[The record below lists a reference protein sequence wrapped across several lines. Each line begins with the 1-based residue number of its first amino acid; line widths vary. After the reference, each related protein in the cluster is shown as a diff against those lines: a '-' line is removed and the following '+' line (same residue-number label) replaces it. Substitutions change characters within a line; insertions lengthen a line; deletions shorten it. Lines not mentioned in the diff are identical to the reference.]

1 MSLKLG
7 TKLDTDKIDGLQA
20 ILVEL
25 PGSNPDVDTLNLP
38 VGWGGRLSYV
48 GINPARFLFNLVIE
62 QDSVQQALDLASKV
76 TGALYPAAGLQTL
89 EFNPLQGWKYQVIQ
103 DKSLEWQRDAE
114 LWPQTVGGVGKA
126 MLTARLELLAPDP
139 HGYKPD
145 VAETY
150 TNNGTSQTKTFT
162 FTRQQGNV
170 PSAPVFTFTG
180 TVAARE
186 TVTVTL
192 RDSNHDTA
200 QRAVVEG
207 PVYSG
212 DELVLDFANQEF
224 YTTAGGVKN
233 RNKADM
239 FTVYQDIESGL
250 GDNVATVSTTG
261 TLNTCSVTIN
271 GKRI

>member
-7 TKLDTDKIDGLQA
+7 SKLDTDTIDGLQA

-48 GINPARFLFNLVIE
+48 GVNPAKFLFNLVIQ
-62 QDSVQQALDLASKV
+62 QDSVQEALDLASMV
-76 TGALYPAAGLQTL
+76 TGVLYPAAGLQTL
-89 EFNPLQGWKYQVIQ
+89 EFNPLQGWQYQVIQ
-103 DKSLEWQRDAE
+103 SRSLEWQRDAE
-114 LWPQTVGGVGKA
+114 LWPHTVGGAGKA
-126 MLTARLELLAPDP
+126 VLTARLELIAPDP

-150 TNNGTSQTKTFT
+150 TNTGSGKTKTFT

-180 TVAARE
+180 TVAANQ

-192 RDSNHDTA
+192 RDPNHTTA
-200 QRAVVEG
+200 QRASVRG
-207 PVYSG
+207 PVDSG
-212 DELVLDFANQEF
+212 DELILDFANQEF
-224 YTTAGGVKN
+224 YTAAGGSKN

-239 FTVYQDIESGL
+239 FTVYEDIESGL
-250 GDNVATVSTTG
+250 GSNTATVSTTG
-261 TLNTCSVTIN
+261 TLSTCSVSVN

>member
-126 MLTARLELLAPDP
+126 VLTARLELLAPDP

-150 TNNGTSQTKTFT
+150 TNSGTSQTKTFT

-170 PSAPVFTFTG
+170 PSAPVFKFTG

-224 YTTAGGVKN
+224 YTAAGGVKN

-250 GDNVATVSTTG
+250 GNNVATVSTTG

>member
-7 TKLDTDKIDGLQA
+7 SKLDTDQIDGLQA

-25 PGSNPDVDTLNLP
+25 PGANPDVDTLHLP

-48 GINPARFLFNLVIE
+48 GVNPAKFLFNLVIE
-62 QDSVQQALDLASKV
+62 RDSVQEALDLASRV

-89 EFNPLQGWKYQVIQ
+89 EFNPLQGWQYQVIQ
-103 DKSLEWQRDAE
+103 DKSLEWQRDPE
-114 LWPQTVGGVGKA
+114 LWPHTAGGVGKA
-126 MLTARLELLAPDP
+126 VLTARLDLIAPDP

-150 TNNGTSQTKTFT
+150 TNSGTGKTNTFT

-180 TVAARE
+180 TVAASE

-192 RDSNHDTA
+192 RDPNHETA
-200 QRAVVEG
+200 QRATVKG
-207 PVYSG
+207 PIDPG
-212 DELVLDFANQEF
+212 DQLILDFVSQEF
-224 YTTAGGVKN
+224 YTASGGIKN

-250 GDNVATVSTTG
+250 GDNIATVSTTG
-261 TLNTCSVTIN
+261 TLDTCSVSIN

>member
-7 TKLDTDKIDGLQA
+7 SKLDTDKVDGLHA

-48 GINPARFLFNLVIE
+48 GVNPAKFLFNLVIE
-62 QDSVQQALDLASKV
+62 QDSVQQAMDLASKV

-89 EFNPLQGWKYQVIQ
+89 EFNPLQGWQYQVIQ
-103 DKSLEWQRDAE
+103 DKSLEWQRDPE
-114 LWPQTVGGVGKA
+114 LWPQVVGGAGKA
-126 MLTARLELLAPDP
+126 VLTARLELMAPDP
-139 HGYKPD
+139 HGYRPD
-145 VAETY
+145 VAEDY
-150 TNNGTSQTKTFT
+150 TNSGAGKTKTFT

-180 TVAARE
+180 TVAEDE

-192 RDSNHDTA
+192 RDPGHTTA
-200 QRAVVEG
+200 QRATVKG
-207 PVYSG
+207 PVDSG
-212 DELVLDFANQEF
+212 DELVLDFSSQEF
-224 YTTAGGVKN
+224 YTATDGIKN
-233 RNKADM
+233 RNKADR
-239 FTVYQDIESGL
+239 FTVYEDIESGL
-250 GDNVATVSTTG
+250 GSNTATVSTTG
-261 TLNTCSVTIN
+261 TLNTCNVSIN

>member
-7 TKLDTDKIDGLQA
+7 NKLDTDKIEGLQA

-25 PGSNPDVDTLNLP
+25 PGSNPDVDTLSLP

-48 GINPARFLFNLVIE
+48 GINPARFLFDLVIE
-62 QDSVQQALDLASKV
+62 QDSVQKALDLASKV
-76 TGALYPAAGLQTL
+76 TGALYPASGLQTL

-126 MLTARLELLAPDP
+126 VLTARLELLAPDP
-139 HGYKPD
+139 HGYRPD

-150 TNNGTSQTKTFT
+150 TNSGTGQTKTFT

-170 PSAPVFTFTG
+170 PSAPVFTFMG

-192 RDSNHDTA
+192 RDSNHDVA
-200 QRAVVEG
+200 QRATVKG
-207 PVYSG
+207 PIDSG
-212 DELVLDFANQEF
+212 EKLVLDFANQEF
-224 YTTAGGVKN
+224 YTESGGTKN

-250 GDNVATVSTTG
+250 GNNVATVSTTG
-261 TLNTCSVTIN
+261 TLDACSVTID

>member
-7 TKLDTDKIDGLQA
+7 AKLDTDKIDGLHA

-48 GINPARFLFNLVIE
+48 GINPARFLFDLVIE
-62 QDSVQQALDLASKV
+62 KDSVQQALDLASTV
-76 TGALYPAAGLQTL
+76 TGALYPASGLQTL

-126 MLTARLELLAPDP
+126 VLTARLELLAPDP
-139 HGYKPD
+139 HGYRPD

-150 TNNGTSQTKTFT
+150 TNSGTGQTKTFT

-192 RDSNHDTA
+192 RDPNHSTA
-200 QRAVVEG
+200 QRATVKG
-207 PVYSG
+207 PVDSG
-212 DELVLDFANQEF
+212 DKLVLDFANQEF
-224 YTTAGGVKN
+224 YTATGETKN

-250 GDNVATVSTTG
+250 GNNVATVSTTG
-261 TLNTCSVTIN
+261 TLDACSVTIN

>member
-7 TKLDTDKIDGLQA
+7 NKLDTDKIDGLQA

-76 TGALYPAAGLQTL
+76 TGALYPASGLQTL
-89 EFNPLQGWKYQVIQ
+89 EFNPLQGWQYQVIQ

-114 LWPQTVGGVGKA
+114 LWPQAVGGKGKA
-126 MLTARLELLAPDP
+126 VLTARLELLAPDP

-145 VAETY
+145 VTETY

-200 QRAVVEG
+200 QRATVEG

-224 YTTAGGVKN
+224 YTAAGGVKN

-250 GDNVATVSTTG
+250 GNNVATVSTTG

>member
-1 MSLKLG
+1 M
-7 TKLDTDKIDGLQA
+7 
-20 ILVEL
+20 
-25 PGSNPDVDTLNLP
+25 
-38 VGWGGRLSYV
+38 

-76 TGALYPAAGLQTL
+76 TGALYPASGLQTL

-114 LWPQTVGGVGKA
+114 LWPQAVGGKGKA
-126 MLTARLELLAPDP
+126 VLTARLELLAPDP

-224 YTTAGGVKN
+224 YTAAGGVKN

-250 GDNVATVSTTG
+250 GNNVATVSTTG